1 MDKQRTAQLLA
12 RLAERLVPDGA
23 DLRPAMRARLAARR
37 GGTPRPTG
45 GRRRLGAIGVLAF
58 VLVLGL
64 PLAAFAAPGALHA
77 QLQRFG
83 VVLVDATLAPTP
95 AAPSRSVA
103 TPAPATTTGAGLPWL
118 NLDEA
123 QRQVTFPIRV
133 PTWLPTGLTRR
144 GVLVG
149 SSGAVNGVSL
159 GVKVLTSYR
168 ADDGGAGGL
177 HIDQITGAPAGG
189 YGIPATQTRPTLVSG
204 YPATYARGAWQQD
217 GRWDATA
224 DAGTLSWADGA
235 FTYVVQYSD
244 LALSEADLLRLAEGL
259 R

>member
-1 MDKQRTAQLLA
+1 MDEQRTARLLA
-12 RLAERLVPDGA
+12 RLAERLVPEGA

-37 GGTPRPTG
+37 GGTPRPVG
-45 GRRRLGAIGVLAF
+45 GLRRLGAVGVLAF

-64 PLAAFAAPGALHA
+64 PLAAFAAPGALRS

-83 VVLVDATLAPTP
+83 LVLVDATLAPTP
-95 AAPSRSVA
+95 AAPSHSAA
-103 TPAPATTTGAGLPWL
+103 TPALATTTAPGVVWL
-118 NLDEA
+118 GLDEA

-133 PTWLPTGLTRR
+133 PTWLPTGLTLR

-168 ADDGGAGGL
+168 AAGGGAGGL
-177 HIDQITGAPAGG
+177 HIDQLTGAPAGG

-204 YPATYARGAWQQD
+204 HPATYARGAWQQD

-235 FTYVVQYSD
+235 FTYVVQYSA
-244 LALSEADLLRLAEGL
+244 LGLSEADLLRLAQGL